1 MKRKAFIIFILL
13 IVVLS
18 TLMTGCKKKI
28 EEKIVENI
36 IEEST
41 GGEVD
46 ISNDTTTIKTEKGE
60 TKVGGDIKWPN
71 GKMGNL
77 PELKANVTMFVE
89 DYDKDRDVTLGM
101 VYFENLKNDDANKYV
116 ELIKELKYESVFE
129 TSGEDGF
136 IYSGKNVDGSEVVF
150 SWNDDGSGSLSY
162 ADNPFM
168 FVDNP
173 YDSDYEDSPSRDRK
187 STRLNSS
194 HL

>member
-101 VYFENLKNDDANKYV
+101 VYFENLKK
-116 ELIKELKYESVFE
+116 
-129 TSGEDGF
+129 
-136 IYSGKNVDGSEVVF
+136 
-150 SWNDDGSGSLSY
+150 
-162 ADNPFM
+162 
-168 FVDNP
+168 
-173 YDSDYEDSPSRDRK
+173 
-187 STRLNSS
+187 
-194 HL
+194 